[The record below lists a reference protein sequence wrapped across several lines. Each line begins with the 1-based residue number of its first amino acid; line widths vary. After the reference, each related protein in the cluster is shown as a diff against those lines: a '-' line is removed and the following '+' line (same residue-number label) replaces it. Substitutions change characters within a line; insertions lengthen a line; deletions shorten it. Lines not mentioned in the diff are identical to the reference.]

1 MKEQYNKDVKLSGLT
16 PNALEEVL
24 NFMYTEKIT
33 LSEANVADVLQAAS
47 LMLLTGKVLRQFVK
61 PTVHRTDSSS
71 NRQFIEPTVHRTDS
85 SSNRQ
90 FVEPTVRR
98 TDSMSN
104 RQFVEPTVCRTDSF
118 SILNGHMQCVHR
130 ILLYPSKAFQMHP
143 CKEFI
148 EFY

>member
-90 FVEPTVRR
+90 Y
-98 TDSMSN
+98 
-104 RQFVEPTVCRTDSF
+104 VEPTVCRTDSF

>member
-71 NRQFIEPTVHRTDS
+71 NRQFIEPTVRRTDS

-90 FVEPTVRR
+90 Y
-98 TDSMSN
+98 
-104 RQFVEPTVCRTDSF
+104 VEPTVCRTDSLSNRQF
-118 SILNGHMQCVHR
+118 QHFEWTHAMRSSNYIIPIKSVSNTPMQRVYR
-130 ILLYPSKAFQMHP
+130 ILLNPITAF
-143 CKEFI
+143 
-148 EFY
+148 